1 MAVTR
6 GSANAANPTLCNV
19 DALHICLSH
28 CSATTSMS
36 QMGNRSVTWEDED
49 RKTTALSL
57 EDSHRHALYILEN
70 KQYKVTGYVGG
81 FP

>member
-1 MAVTR
+1 
-6 GSANAANPTLCNV
+6 
-19 DALHICLSH
+19 
-28 CSATTSMS
+28 MS